1 MQQLFGR
8 EPEIALLNAVFT
20 SRRAEFVA
28 LYGRL
33 RVGKTYLIREY
44 FKGRETLYFE
54 FTGQKDATLTVQLHD
69 FKEALQ
75 TVFYAGKPIPSLTER
90 CRDFFG
96 HHGEL

>member
-28 LYGRL
+28 LYGRR

-54 FTGQKDATLTVQLHD
+54 FTGQKDASTRS
-69 FKEALQ
+69 A
-75 TVFYAGKPIPSLTER
+75 AP
-90 CRDFFG
+90 
-96 HHGEL
+96 